1 MEIKEIKVYN
11 FKELEPAIKEKVIEK
26 FREEEE
32 FYFLKDDLTEFI
44 TNKLEELN
52 YNIIELDV
60 YYDLSYCQGSGAM
73 FYGILEKDGLKYIIK
88 HIGNYNH
95 YNSKE
100 ITIYNIEDGEETED
114 IGFNDLYITLCKELE
129 KYGYSIIEDTLKEEN
144 IIETIEANDYLFFY
158 NGKIANNYI

>member
-11 FKELEPAIKEKVIEK
+11 FEELDPTIKEKVIEK

-32 FYFLKDDLTEFI
+32 FYFLKDDLKEFI
-44 TNKLEELN
+44 TDKLKELN

-60 YYDLSYCQGSGAM
+60 YYDLCYCQGSGAM
-73 FYGILEKDGLKYIIK
+73 FTGILEKDGLKYIIK
-88 HIGNYNH
+88 QYGHYYH

-100 ITIYNIEDGEETED
+100 INIYNIEDGEETED

-144 IIETIEANDYLFFY
+144 IIETIEANNYLFFS
-158 NGKIANNYI
+158 NGQIANNYL